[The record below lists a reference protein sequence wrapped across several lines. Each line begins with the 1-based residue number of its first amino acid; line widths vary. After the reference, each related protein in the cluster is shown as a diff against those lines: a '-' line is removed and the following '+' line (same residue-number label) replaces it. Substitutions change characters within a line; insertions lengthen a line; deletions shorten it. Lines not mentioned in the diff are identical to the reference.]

1 MFAIEAG
8 IGRVI
13 GPALGGL
20 LARPA
25 IQYPSVFSSGGVWAR
40 FPYLL
45 ACLTAFFFALMCLI
59 GVYFWLPETLNKGS
73 GVVSKAVGTS
83 AKADGRTDSSSIE
96 LSTLPSAAAV
106 HSAKGEASGGAITRG
121 IIDRVRARKGY
132 ARLEPDADAGDD
144 DDGGD
149 DGHSIGD
156 ESNAT
161 ASRSA
166 PNDPTVASAAVI
178 TVHARWSD
186 DDEDDLKVADQ
197 KLLSASTASGR
208 SISDSASAQS
218 SLRSRSPQRLSVQ
231 RAPNSLENDDY
242 ADQHRLSASR
252 IGIASAQTGGRATT
266 RVLVQPT
273 SVSVHSRDTEYNA
286 VPDEPEVDNDRVTL
300 TAAQTEDSEDQSAAV
315 DTATAGSTAA
325 VNYQGFRGACRLVF
339 SLLKRRNVMLSTG
352 VYGVFGR

>member
-1 MFAIEAG
+1 LFAIEAG

-144 DDGGD
+144 DDGD
-149 DGHSIGD
+149 DGDSIGD
-156 ESNAT
+156 ESNAAT
-161 ASRSA
+161 A
-166 PNDPTVASAAVI
+166 PNEAAVASAAVI
-178 TVHARWSD
+178 PVHARWSD

-197 KLLSASTASGR
+197 KLLSASTVSGR
-208 SISDSASAQS
+208 SISDSASAQH

-231 RAPNSLENDDY
+231 RAPNDLETDDY
-242 ADQHRLSASR
+242 TDQHRSSASR
-252 IGIASAQTGGRATT
+252 IGIAASAQTRSRATT

-273 SVSVHSRDTEYNA
+273 SISVHSRDTEYNA